1 MVLKNTKIQIF
12 VFWGHRA
19 LIISNTIKVWQQHII
34 IAVSKGSGM
43 RKWGAHLVQSGVVQL
58 DPTFGFSPRP
68 ISRVYFKWKADMAS
82 GLMGVPTIWYILP
95 HIYLYT
101 LALLI
106 HTTFTIILHS
116 SFQSLLLIY
125 SDEHKRAKVGFTNH
139 HEKKTRWDE
148 FVFEICVCGSPDVKR
163 FCCS

>member
-1 MVLKNTKIQIF
+1 MAYQNSDFCLLGTSWLDYFKHYKSLSTAYHNCCKF
-12 VFWGHRA
+12 
-19 LIISNTIKVWQQHII
+19 
-34 IAVSKGSGM
+34 KGCGM

-148 FVFEICVCGSPDVKR
+148 FVFEIYVCGSPDVKR